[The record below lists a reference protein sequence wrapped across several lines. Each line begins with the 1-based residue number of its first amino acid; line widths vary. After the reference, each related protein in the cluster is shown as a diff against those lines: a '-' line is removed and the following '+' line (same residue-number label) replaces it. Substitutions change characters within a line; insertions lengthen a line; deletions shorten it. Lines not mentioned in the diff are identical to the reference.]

1 MNGDYDATNCSSK
14 ENQSICKSNLL
25 QPSPAH
31 FYFENIYPL
40 KKHFPLLKNYIF
52 SRKSKLILLNDIFFS
67 TKTHFPLNKKS
78 DNFRELILK
87 THLVNKSFLANSV
100 LVIHFFG
107 AVFPYIFQ
115 QARIHMYYVVCTL
128 YITSSR
134 CMYYSGNNLC
144 SLIC

>member
-1 MNGDYDATNCSSK
+1 MPRIAAVRKINPSARVICSNHHLHIFILK
-14 ENQSICKSNLL
+14 TFIL
-25 QPSPAH
+25 
-31 FYFENIYPL
+31 L